1 MDASS
6 ESTFPALIVHLTD
19 CASRYLWLYVGVL
32 ISFLVYVSDIFTA
45 VTMLTTTSWS
55 NAIFN
60 SCPKDQSNGC
70 VYVPFSI
77 GRWLFFGCVVFSF
90 LLVCLILAPVTH
102 PTATDAPQLAYEAY
116 KAKKIIQSRDIS
128 YAFTNVMANKYYSL
142 RKSA

>member
-1 MDASS
+1 MSPYAYR
-6 ESTFPALIVHLTD
+6 AD

-60 SCPKDQSNGC
+60 SCPADQSNGC
-70 VYVPFSI
+70 VYIPFNV

-90 LLVCLILAPVTH
+90 LLVCFTLAPAFL
-102 PTATDAPQLAYEAY
+102 ATRSHIPVACVRG
-116 KAKKIIQSRDIS
+116 IQSKEDHS
-128 YAFTNVMANKYYSL
+128 EP
-142 RKSA
+142 